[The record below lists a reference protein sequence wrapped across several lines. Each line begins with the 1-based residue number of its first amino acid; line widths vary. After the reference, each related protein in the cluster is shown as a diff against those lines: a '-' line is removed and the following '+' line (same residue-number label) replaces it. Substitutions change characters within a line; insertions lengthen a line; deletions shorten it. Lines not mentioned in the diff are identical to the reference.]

1 MAVVLGRYIRSD
13 KYLSGYQPEI
23 FSLGNKQHS
32 NAKRKEEMKIIKPLK
47 FLR

>member
-1 MAVVLGRYIRSD
+1 MAIVLGRYTGD

-32 NAKRKEEMKIIKPLK
+32 NAKKEGGNENNKT
-47 FLR
+47 